1 MLSPTLTLVPV
12 PTAAF
17 VIEAGVI
24 PPATPEAEAE
34 TVPERVRST
43 LVGAANTLR
52 DRNTLIILLI
62 AIGAMIGGI
71 FLYLVLRRR

>member
-1 MLSPTLTLVPV
+1 M
-12 PTAAF
+12 
-17 VIEAGVI
+17 
-24 PPATPEAEAE
+24 PPTPEAQA

-62 AIGAMIGGI
+62 ILGILILGI
-71 FLYLVLRRR
+71 FIYLILRRRR

>member
-1 MLSPTLTLVPV
+1 MPTPTLVVESGVAMP
-12 PTAAF
+12 PT
-17 VIEAGVI
+17 
-24 PPATPEAEAE
+24 PEAE

-62 AIGAMIGGI
+62 ILGILILGI
-71 FLYLVLRRR
+71 FIYLILRRRQ

>member
-1 MLSPTLTLVPV
+1 MPTPTPQ
-12 PTAAF
+12 PTATP
-17 VIEAGVI
+17 VVGAGIVT
-24 PPATPEAEAE
+24 PTPEAAA

-62 AIGAMIGGI
+62 ILGILIIGV
-71 FLYLVLRRR
+71 FVYLVLRRRQ

>member
-24 PPATPEAEAE
+24 PPATPEAE

-62 AIGAMIGGI
+62 VIGAMIGGI